1 VTTALSQ
8 LAPQVGV
15 APACAALGLNR
26 ATYYRRQRPRPMR
39 TRPRPSPL
47 RTLSTE
53 EKAQVLEVLD
63 SERFVDEPVR
73 QVYAQLLDEQVYL
86 CSPRTMYRI
95 LTEANQVC
103 DRRRQRRH
111 PTYVRPELVATKPN
125 QVWSWDITKLP
136 GPAAGLFFNL
146 YVMLDIFSRYVVG
159 WRIAPRETKEVT
171 KDFLAATF
179 RQHGIA
185 PGQLACHSDRGVT
198 MVAKSTVQLYSDL
211 GIASSFNRPR
221 VSNDNPYSE
230 AAFKTLKYH
239 PTTPERFGSVE
250 DARVFFAELFA
261 WYNERHRHSSLAL
274 LTPGD
279 VHHGRATAVIEKRQR
294 ALDVAYQHH
303 PERFVA
309 RPPTH
314 PQPPAAAWINPPPT
328 TLVHE

>member
-1 VTTALSQ
+1 MTTAISE
-8 LAPQVGV
+8 LAPRVGI
-15 APACAALGLNR
+15 APTCAALGLNR
-26 ATYYRRQRPRPMR
+26 AGYYRRQYPRPER
-39 TRPRPSPL
+39 KPRPSPP

-53 EKAQVLEVLD
+53 EKAHVLEVLD

-73 QVYAQLLDEQVYL
+73 QVYAQLLDERIYL

-95 LTEANQVC
+95 LTKANQVC

-111 PTYVRPELVATKPN
+111 PTYVRPELVATSPN
-125 QVWSWDITKLP
+125 QVWSWDITKVP
-136 GPAAGLFFNL
+136 GPTAGLFFNL

-179 RQHGIA
+179 RQHGIV

-211 GIASSFNRPR
+211 GVTSSFNRPR

-250 DARVFFAELFA
+250 DARLFFAELFT
-261 WYNERHRHSSLAL
+261 WYNERHRHSSIAL
-274 LTPGD
+274 LTPSD
-279 VHHGRATAVIEKRQR
+279 VHHGRATAIIETRQR
-294 ALDVAYQHH
+294 ALDGAYARH
-303 PERFVA
+303 PERFVT
-309 RPPTH
+309 RPPVH
-314 PQPPAAAWINPPPT
+314 PQPPSAAWINPPPP
-328 TLVHE
+328 TLVLE

>member
-1 VTTALSQ
+1 
-8 LAPQVGV
+8 
-15 APACAALGLNR
+15 
-26 ATYYRRQRPRPMR
+26 
-39 TRPRPSPL
+39 
-47 RTLSTE
+47 
-53 EKAQVLEVLD
+53 VLEVLD

-73 QVYAQLLDEQVYL
+73 QVYAQLLDEQIYL

-95 LTEANQVC
+95 LKEANQVC

-159 WRIAPRETKEVT
+159 WRIAPRETQEVT

-179 RQHGIA
+179 RQHRIE
-185 PGQLACHSDRGVT
+185 PGQLACHSDRGIT
-198 MVAKSTVQLYSDL
+198 MVAKSTVQLYADL
-211 GIASSFNRPR
+211 GITSSFNRPR

-230 AAFKTLKYH
+230 SAFKTLKYH

-250 DARVFFAELFA
+250 DARIFFVELFT
-261 WYNERHRHSSLAL
+261 WYNEHHRHSSIAL
-274 LTPGD
+274 LTPRD
-279 VHHGRATAVIEKRQR
+279 VHLGRAVAIIERRQR
-294 ALDVAYQHH
+294 ALDSAYALH

-314 PQPPAAAWINPPPT
+314 PQPPPAVWINPPTT
-328 TLVHE
+328 TLVRE